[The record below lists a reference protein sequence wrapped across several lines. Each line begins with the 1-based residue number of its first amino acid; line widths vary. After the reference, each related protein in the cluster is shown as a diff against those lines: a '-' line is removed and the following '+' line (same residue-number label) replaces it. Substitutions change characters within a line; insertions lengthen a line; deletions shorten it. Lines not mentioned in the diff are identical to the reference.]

1 MNCEEYQQA
10 ITADPSFNDDA
21 GHVSGCPACQDY
33 RVQMRLL
40 DSQIARALEI
50 DVPQVTMPELPEVAP
65 DNVVAMSRRRGPTA
79 PAWFAMAATVTVAA
93 ILGVRM
99 ISSSVEFDS
108 LEDEVLAHLDHEPA
122 ALRVTDVAVS
132 DQRLRSVVPADVAA
146 MDHSAGLITY
156 AQSCPI
162 RGKEVP
168 HLVIQGKEGPVTI
181 LLMPEETITEAVQ
194 LSGEHVNGV
203 ILPVG
208 SGSIAIIG
216 GRDERLEK
224 IEQQVLKSVTWTT

>member
-1 MNCEEYQQA
+1 MGATSRFDGSALQPESTERIPGIREQSAHQHRSQNRILLLRIVFRGIDYPALDIPA
-10 ITADPSFNDDA
+10 IHTGGIPDFL
-21 GHVSGCPACQDY
+21 HVAQ
-33 RVQMRLL
+33 RLFT
-40 DSQIARALEI
+40 D
-50 DVPQVTMPELPEVAP
+50 M
-65 DNVVAMSRRRGPTA
+65 
-79 PAWFAMAATVTVAA
+79 A
-93 ILGVRM
+93 ILLREEVH
-99 ISSSVEFDS
+99 VEFDS

-168 HLVIQGKEGPVTI
+168 HLVIQGKDGPVTI
-181 LLMPEETITEAVQ
+181 LLMPEETIPEAIQ